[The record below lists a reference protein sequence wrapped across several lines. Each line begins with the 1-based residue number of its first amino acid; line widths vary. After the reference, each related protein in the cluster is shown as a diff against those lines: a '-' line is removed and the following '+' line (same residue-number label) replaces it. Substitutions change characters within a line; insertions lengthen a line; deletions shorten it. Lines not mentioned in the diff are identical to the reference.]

1 MDERASDSM
10 LVMLIKMN
18 FASFNLVLRS
28 STRGLSLLLKSCTA
42 ELIESTHSNPPVL
55 NMSISAGMQP
65 KEPSPNTAIFLA
77 PYTYKVK
84 ILHPKQN

>member
-1 MDERASDSM
+1 M
-10 LVMLIKMN
+10 LVMLMKMN
-18 FASFNLVLRS
+18 FAAFKLVLRS

-42 ELIESTHSNPPVL
+42 ELMKSTHAVPPVL

-77 PYTYKVK
+77 P
-84 ILHPKQN
+84 